1 MGVAN
6 GRGLFRKKK
15 GRGGY
20 SRPIAFGVLS
30 ATAEPANDI
39 SVLADQAIP
48 VYRQHKIALQ
58 AVAAGPGLAVGNASY
73 LSYLKSQG
81 IRLGLLPAGLG
92 TNGFIERFEV
102 CVRKNFLADVLRDQ
116 AVGGLEGLQAGFDD
130 WPEPYTHATPRAG

>member
-1 MGVAN
+1 MDAVSSAKRRGVVVIQDLSPSASSAQRRN
-6 GRGLFRKKK
+6 RRTTFRFLPI
-15 GRGGY
+15 
-20 SRPIAFGVLS
+20 RPSPL
-30 ATAEPANDI
+30 
-39 SVLADQAIP
+39 
-48 VYRQHKIALQ
+48 YRQHKIALQ

-102 CVRKNFLADVLRDQ
+102 CVRKNFLADALRDQ

-130 WPEPYTHATPRAG
+130 WLEPYTHATPRAG